1 MAGLVPAIPFRDAAR
16 CQPKRVSRQRAGVTS
31 KRLRRYGLSKPTK
44 DEAQARAEASF
55 RRKEAQAREGKQAM
69 AEYEAAGRAMREKT
83 AKLRALRLAKEA
95 AEAEAAKN
103 APPKPAPKSAAKPA
117 AKGAAKGKRK

>member
-1 MAGLVPAIPFRDAAR
+1 
-16 CQPKRVSRQRAGVTS
+16 VTS

-83 AKLRALRLAKEA
+83 ARLRELRLAKEA

-103 APPKPAPKSAAKPA
+103 APPAVKLAPKPKAAPKSTAKAIPASGVKPA
-117 AKGAAKGKRK
+117 VKGKRK